1 MNSSIIMDN
10 FKEITIIDLVDETE
24 CELNEKIKSF
34 SNSLG
39 MFNKRD
45 KEKSCFRIFV
55 NLLKAKNPI
64 SSDEIAERSR
74 LSRATVIHHITKLRD
89 SGIVIKKQTGYTL
102 KTRSLEEL
110 TNEIE
115 KDIFQTLERLK
126 KISRQIDRELED
138 EFW

>member
-1 MNSSIIMDN
+1 MDN
-10 FKEITIIDLVDETE
+10 FKEITIIGLDNFEE

-45 KEKSCFRIFV
+45 KEKSCFRIFI
-55 NLLKAKNPI
+55 NLLKESEPI
-64 SSDEIAERSR
+64 SSDEIAEKSR

-89 SGIVIKKQTGYTL
+89 SGIVIKEEKGYVLKQ
-102 KTRSLEEL
+102 RSLEKL

-115 KDIFQTLERLK
+115 KDLFETLGKLKEISKQIDEELK
-126 KISRQIDRELED
+126 KG
-138 EFW
+138 FF

>member
-1 MNSSIIMDN
+1 MNN
-10 FKEITIIDLVDETE
+10 FKEITIIDLVDLDD

-45 KEKSCFRIFV
+45 KEKSCFRIFI
-55 NLLKAKNPI
+55 NLLKEKDPI

-89 SGIVIKKQTGYTL
+89 SGIVIKKETGYTL
-102 KTRSLEEL
+102 KTRSLEKL

-115 KDIFQTLERLK
+115 KDVFQTLERLK
-126 KISRQIDRELED
+126 EMSRQIDQELED
-138 EFW
+138 ELL

>member
-1 MNSSIIMDN
+1 MDI
-10 FKEITIIDLVDETE
+10 FKEITIIDLEDSGE
-24 CELNEKIKSF
+24 CELNEKIRSF

-55 NLLKAKNPI
+55 NLLKEKEPI

-89 SGIVIKKQTGYTL
+89 SGIVIKKETGYTL
-102 KTRSLEEL
+102 KTRSLEKL

-126 KISRQIDRELED
+126 EMSRQIDQELED

>member
-1 MNSSIIMDN
+1 
-10 FKEITIIDLVDETE
+10 
-24 CELNEKIKSF
+24 
-34 SNSLG
+34 

-45 KEKSCFRIFV
+45 KEKSCFRIFI
-55 NLLKAKNPI
+55 NLLKEKEPI

-89 SGIVIKKQTGYTL
+89 SGIVIKEERGYIL
-102 KTRSLEEL
+102 KERSLEKL

-115 KDIFQTLERLK
+115 KDVFQTLERLK
-126 KISRQIDRELED
+126 EMSRQIDQELED

>member
-1 MNSSIIMDN
+1 MNN
-10 FKEITIIDLVDETE
+10 FKEITIIDLGDTSEH
-24 CELNEKIKSF
+24 ELNEKIKSF

-45 KEKSCFRIFV
+45 KEKSCFRIFI
-55 NLLKAKNPI
+55 NLLKEKEPI

-89 SGIVIKKQTGYTL
+89 SGIVIKEERGYIL
-102 KTRSLEEL
+102 KERSLEKL

-115 KDIFQTLERLK
+115 KDVFQTLERLK
-126 KISRQIDRELED
+126 EMSRQIDQELED